1 MSLSSIPLFASLS
14 TVNYY
19 TWKENVQAAI
29 DVRGLWHAVAEDA
42 VYRGLV
48 TPVEKDSM
56 SAKARAVIV
65 YDCSSCDLA
74 GWITHALM

>member
-1 MSLSSIPLFASLS
+1 M
-14 TVNYY
+14 
-19 TWKENVQAAI
+19 QAAI
-29 DVRGLWHAVAEDA
+29 DVRVCLHAVAEDA
-42 VYRGLV
+42 VYRGLA